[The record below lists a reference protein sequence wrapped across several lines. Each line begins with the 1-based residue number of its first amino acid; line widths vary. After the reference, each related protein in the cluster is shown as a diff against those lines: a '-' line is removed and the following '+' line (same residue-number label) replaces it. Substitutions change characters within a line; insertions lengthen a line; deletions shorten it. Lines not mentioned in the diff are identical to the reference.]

1 MQKGLCI
8 RFLNYTYTCV
18 CVEKKGV
25 KDDSLGFFEY
35 LPL

>member
-1 MQKGLCI
+1 MQK
-8 RFLNYTYTCV
+8 RAVYPFLNYIYTCV

-35 LPL
+35 LSF